1 MKMRVMKEMKLKKKK
16 KGEKKEIKRDE
27 VMEQDSGR
35 TGRIKGRA

>member
-1 MKMRVMKEMKLKKKK
+1 MRVMKEMKLKKK

>member
-1 MKMRVMKEMKLKKKK
+1 MKMRVMKEMKLKKK